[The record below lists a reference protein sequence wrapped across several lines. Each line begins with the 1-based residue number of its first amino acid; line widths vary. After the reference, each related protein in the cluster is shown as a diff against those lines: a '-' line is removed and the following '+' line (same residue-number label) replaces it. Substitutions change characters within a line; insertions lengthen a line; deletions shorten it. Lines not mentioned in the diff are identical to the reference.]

1 MNNPS
6 ALIGFC
12 AQGGRPP
19 IASAATAVPVSAGSR
34 STSGRSASSTRWTSG
49 GRCAPGS
56 TTATI
61 RSGPQDVTFNILAP
75 GVVKDQY
82 SLGASYRIDKES
94 EITGA
99 AMYAANNS
107 VTGPSLFIGFGA
119 PPTTTETIAMKEYLV
134 GIAYS
139 RRF

>member
-1 MNNPS
+1 MNEQWTLRAGFNYSQNP
-6 ALIGFC
+6 
-12 AQGGRPP
+12 
-19 IASAATAVPVSAGSR
+19 
-34 STSGRSASSTRWTSG
+34 
-49 GRCAPGS
+49 
-56 TTATI
+56 I
-61 RSGPQDVTFNILAP
+61 RPQDVTFNILAP

-99 AMYAANNS
+99 AMYAASNS

-119 PPTTTETIAMKEYLV
+119 PATTTETIAMKEYLL